1 MSSESLL
8 TARPI
13 LAYKT
18 FQWYRVMDVRFC
30 NFILTLDAFVH
41 SWCKSVDK
49 EDRLC
54 TLLIHT
60 QKKKLSSKMSLW
72 RLAQHVCKVRTHF
85 KPRSSL
91 LGKVRFLLPWFVF
104 ILPMLELDL
113 WAVGLTVS
121 GLVGTRLTY
130 DLPGAEG
137 HIVDPPLSEAR
148 IVTWGE
154 KKTMVQWTESKKRNN
169 NNSYVKDRTT

>member
-1 MSSESLL
+1 MYGSVTS
-8 TARPI
+8 
-13 LAYKT
+13 
-18 FQWYRVMDVRFC
+18 FW
-30 NFILTLDAFVH
+30 H
-41 SWCKSVDK
+41 SMH
-49 EDRLC
+49 LC
-54 TLLIHT
+54 TPGVSLWIKKIVYVHFSYTLK
-60 QKKKLSSKMSLW
+60 KKKLSSKMSLW